1 MDISELPQATI
12 ACLVAADDRYAG
24 CEITKIN
31 PISGGY
37 SRLTFRYKLRTR
49 AGDEEIVLQYVPL
62 GATGIVRVDR
72 NLENDILA
80 NLSMDES
87 VRVPTLISSDVE
99 GKFFDSAAFIYRAE
113 PGRPFLEVC
122 RDAETKDYGA
132 LNRVVARSAASVH
145 NLDIKGLPNS
155 LECPSSWDD
164 YLSSQIE
171 MFRQTE
177 RESNNSRPFL
187 RYMAQWLDENRP
199 PPAPLSLVHGD
210 FQVSNMLSTTDEKDA
225 VLVDWELAHIG
236 DPREDLGWL
245 TMVCNT
251 IPPDILAAD
260 PDGFYKEYRAIT
272 GLSEDVINPETSQ
285 YFIIISSIRTHLG
298 MMKSSDALADSPDQA
313 QSVLA
318 AYYLSITSYQHTM
331 WMNAVKTVEA
341 AKGSC

>member
-1 MDISELPQATI
+1 MDISELPSATI
-12 ACLVAADDRYAG
+12 ACLTAADSRYAG
-24 CEITKIN
+24 CEITDIA

-37 SRLTFRYKLRTR
+37 SRLTFRYLLKTK
-49 AGDEEIVLQYVPL
+49 AGNEQVVLQYVPL

-72 NLENDILA
+72 RVENDILA
-80 NLSMDES
+80 FLSNDES
-87 VRVPTLISSDVE
+87 IRVPTLIASDVD
-99 GKFFDSAAFIYRAE
+99 GKFFDNAAFIYRAE
-113 PGRPFLEVC
+113 TGRPFLEVC
-122 RDAETKDYGA
+122 RDADAKDHGE

-145 NLDIKGLPNS
+145 NLDINQLPKS
-155 LECPSSWDD
+155 MERSKSWND

-177 RESNNSRPFL
+177 RESGNSRPFL

-210 FQVSNMLSTTDEKDA
+210 FQVSNMLATSNESDA
-225 VLVDWELAHIG
+225 ILVDWELAHIG

-260 PDGFYKEYRAIT
+260 PDEFYQEYRAKT
-272 GLSEDVINPETSQ
+272 GLSEDVINPKTSA
-285 YFIIISSIRTHLG
+285 YFIIISSIRTHFG
-298 MMKSSDALADSPDQA
+298 MMKSSDALAKSPEQA

-318 AYYLSITSYQHTM
+318 AYYLSITSYQHSM
-331 WMNAVKTVEA
+331 WMNAVKTIEA
-341 AKGSC
+341 AKRRR